1 MKNWKA
7 IVGAVGVFLLGM
19 FAGGLVTAKF
29 FQHRIAQVLRGDTH
43 VVRET
48 IIRRLSWYLRLDR
61 GQREQLRVI
70 VSDSQKEMQSAR
82 KQVQPQVAEIL
93 AGAETKVRE
102 ILRPEQREKF
112 DRLVAER
119 KAKWGAGR

>member
-19 FAGGLVTAKF
+19 FAGGLVTAKL

-61 GQREQLRVI
+61 GQREQLRAI
-70 VSDSQKEMQSAR
+70 VTASQTEMQSVR
-82 KQVQPQVAEIL
+82 KQIHPEVEEVL
-93 AGAETKVRE
+93 SRAETKVRE
-102 ILRPEQREKF
+102 ILRPEQRERF

-119 KAKWGAGR
+119 RAKWKGQ